1 MENNKTT
8 EPIIFVIFGA
18 SGDLTSRK
26 LVPAIYNLYLDKLI
40 GVDFSVIGVDRN
52 AHSDDDFR
60 KLMRKGVDEFSRRG
74 KVDDSQWSAFS
85 SRLSFQPGD
94 FSDAGTFAKL
104 GERVAGIQKDLNRDV
119 HTIFYFATP
128 PTVVE
133 ILVQGL
139 GAAGLVKDDKHSRVV
154 VEKPFGRDLASAQ
167 NLDIKL
173 GTQLKERQIYR
184 IDHYLGKETVQ
195 NIMAFRFANSL
206 MEPLWNRR
214 YVDHVQITVAEE
226 VGVEH
231 RGGYYDKSGALRDMI
246 QNHLMQV
253 LCYIAMEAPVAFEAD
268 EIRNKKVDVLRAI
281 RPIEPGQVNQFAVR
295 GQYDEGWI
303 RGVQVPSYRKE
314 PSVNPDSGTE
324 TFAAVKLLIDNWR
337 WQGVPFYLRSGKR
350 MPARVSEVVIQF
362 RPVPHLSFPDSAI
375 PDFTPNRLVLRI
387 QPDEGIFIRIQVKQ
401 PGATFRLRGADMHF
415 LYKETFKLAEP
426 EAYETLLLDIAH
438 GDATQFM
445 RADQVEAAWRVVMP
459 IIDAWEGST
468 PIEFPN
474 YPSGSWGPDAA
485 VTLLARDG
493 RNWWVP
499 TISHG
504 HD

>member
-1 MENNKTT
+1 MENHKAT
-8 EPIIFVIFGA
+8 EPIVFVIFGA

-26 LVPAIYNLYLDKLI
+26 LVPAVYNLYLDKFVGVNFSLI
-40 GVDFSVIGVDRN
+40 GVDRRSHPEDEYRG
-52 AHSDDDFR
+52 
-60 KLMRKGVDEFSRRG
+60 LLRKGVDEFSRRG
-74 KVDDSQWSAFS
+74 KTQDAEWDVFS
-85 SRLSFQPGD
+85 KRLSFMDGD
-94 FSDAGTFAKL
+94 FSDPNTYKQL
-104 GERVAGIQKDLNRDV
+104 GDRIAAIKQQLNTEV

-128 PTVVE
+128 PSVVE
-133 ILVQGL
+133 MLVHGL
-139 GAAGLVKDDKHSRVV
+139 GAAGLTKDEKRSRVV
-154 VEKPFGRDLASAQ
+154 IEKPFGRDLESAQ
-167 NLDIKL
+167 ELDIKL
-173 GTQLKERQIYR
+173 LTELKESQIYR

-195 NIMAFRFANSL
+195 NIMAFRFGNSL

-246 QNHLMQV
+246 QNHLMQI

-281 RPIEPGQVNQFAVR
+281 RPIEAEQVNQFAVR
-295 GQYDEGWI
+295 GQYDSGWI
-303 RGVQVPSYRKE
+303 RGEQVPSYRKE

-337 WQGVPFYLRSGKR
+337 WEGVPFYLRSGKR
-350 MPARVSEVVIQF
+350 MPARVSEVVMQF
-362 RPVPHLSFPDSAI
+362 RPVPHLSFPSSAI

-387 QPDEGIFIRIQVKQ
+387 QPNEGIFIRIQVKQ

-415 LYKETFKLAEP
+415 LYKETFKVAEP

-445 RADQVEAAWRVVMP
+445 RADQVEAAWKVVMP
-459 IIDAWEGST
+459 IINAWEGST

-499 TISHG
+499 TAIQDHT
-504 HD
+504 